1 MLDRGKANVLPGVF
15 ASGSMTEAVMKTS
28 NRLMTVLFLLGLFAF
43 SAIAYLSP
51 VGQVMAEG
59 AARAVEAASFQ
70 ADAAAA
76 NARQCEDREVEADEG
91 YGISRKEVRHVC
103 Q

>member
-1 MLDRGKANVLPGVF
+1 MLDRGKTNVLPGVF

-28 NRLMTVLFLLGLFAF
+28 NRLMTLLFLLGLFAF
-43 SAIAYLSP
+43 SATAYLSP

-70 ADAAAA
+70 AGAAAA
-76 NARQCEDREVEADEG
+76 NTRQCEDREVEADEG

-103 Q
+103 R

>member
-1 MLDRGKANVLPGVF
+1 MLDRGKAYVLPEVF

-28 NRLMTVLFLLGLFAF
+28 NRLMPLLFLLGLFAF

-59 AARAVEAASFQ
+59 GARAVEAASIQ
-70 ADAAAA
+70 SDAAAA
-76 NARQCEDREVEADEG
+76 NVRHCEDREVEADEG
-91 YGISRKEVRHVC
+91 YGISHKEVRHVC